1 MKTII
6 ISLLLGLVA
15 FGANAQLKTPE
26 WVQNAT
32 IYEVNVRQFSPE
44 GTFAGVQ
51 AQLPRLKEMGVDI
64 LWLMPIHPIGELN
77 RKGSL
82 GSYYA
87 VRDYR
92 DVNPEFGTKDDFRNL
107 VKAAHQLGMKVILDW
122 VANHTSPDHIWIQ
135 EGKLDWYTL
144 DAL

>member
-15 FGANAQLKTPE
+15 FGANAQLLTPE
-26 WVQNAT
+26 WVRTAT

-92 DVNPEFGTKDDFRNL
+92 DVNPEFG
-107 VKAAHQLGMKVILDW
+107 
-122 VANHTSPDHIWIQ
+122 
-135 EGKLDWYTL
+135 
-144 DAL
+144 